1 MTQPIANCPNCGAKI
16 TFRWSACVQTICDYC
31 KSILIRTDVDLQKVG
46 QVADLPP
53 TVLPSK
59 SEPRES
65 TESARSS
72 RSVASSTSTIR
83 GIGMNGTLMMND
95 GTSGWLSDA
104 QLDYAVTFAAAG
116 QKLPRDCR
124 VGQKYTW
131 NGQTY
136 TVSTVTKAH
145 YCGVEGE
152 LPFQYWDKSD
162 VVFVDLM
169 SHSEK
174 FATIDYSEDPPL
186 LFLGEAVEFEVSNSR
201 IFAVSRD
208 GREHA
213 GPTPAGAPQ
222 VKSLNCPGC
231 GASLDGAFVRQRGND
246 DLRELPLCARCPGS
260 EVEDPA
266 TSSAWHK

>member
-16 TFRWSACVQTICDYC
+16 TFRWSASVQTTCEYC
-31 KSILIRTDVDLQKVG
+31 KSVLIRTDVDLQKVG

-53 TVLPSK
+53 NSSPIQIG
-59 SEPRES
+59 
-65 TESARSS
+65 TEGVYGKRSF
-72 RSVASSTSTIR
+72 VA
-83 GIGMNGTLMMND
+83 IGRIIYEYDQGNWNEWHLMMND

-104 QLDYAVTFAAAG
+104 QLDYAVTFAAPG

-124 VGQKYTW
+124 VGQDYTW

-152 LPFQYWDKSD
+152 LPFQYWDKTD

-169 SHSEK
+169 SHTEK

-186 LFLGEAVEFEVSNSR
+186 LFLGEAVEF
-201 IFAVSRD
+201 D
-208 GREHA
+208 
-213 GPTPAGAPQ
+213 
-222 VKSLNCPGC
+222 SLKLKN
-231 GASLDGAFVRQRGND
+231 
-246 DLRELPLCARCPGS
+246 LRSFEGWS
-260 EVEDPA
+260 
-266 TSSAWHK
+266 

>member
-16 TFRWSACVQTICDYC
+16 TFRWSACVQTTCDYC

-53 TVLPSK
+53 NSSPIQIG
-59 SEPRES
+59 
-65 TESARSS
+65 TEGVYGKRSF
-72 RSVASSTSTIR
+72 VA
-83 GIGMNGTLMMND
+83 IGRIIYEYDQGNWNEWHVVMND

-104 QLDYAVTFAAAG
+104 QLDYAVTFAAPG
-116 QKLPRDCR
+116 QKLPRECR
-124 VGQKYTW
+124 VGQDYTW

-162 VVFVDLM
+162 VVFIDLM
-169 SHSEK
+169 SHTEK

-186 LFLGEAVEFEVSNSR
+186 LFLGEAVEF
-201 IFAVSRD
+201 D
-208 GREHA
+208 
-213 GPTPAGAPQ
+213 
-222 VKSLNCPGC
+222 SLKLKN
-231 GASLDGAFVRQRGND
+231 
-246 DLRELPLCARCPGS
+246 LRSFEGWS
-260 EVEDPA
+260 
-266 TSSAWHK
+266 